1 MAFVP
6 AIPDNNV
13 FVTVVPGHL
22 EHAEAALFKDFHP
35 VAFDRYLA
43 VAGFGPS
50 TEQLF
55 SIFLPHDHEIQGLA
69 GPEVAY
75 GHSV

>member
-6 AIPDNNV
+6 GVPDGH
-13 FVTVVPGHL
+13 VVISVCPGHL
-22 EHAEAALFKDFHP
+22 EHAEAALFKDLHP
-35 VAFDRYLA
+35 VGFDRYLT
-43 VAGFGPS
+43 VAGFSPG

-69 GPEVAY
+69 GPEI
-75 GHSV
+75 